1 MQIEKVKI
9 SDLLEYKNNAKEHP
23 QWQIEQIVESIEKFG
38 FNDPIAIDE
47 NNTIIEGH
55 GRLYA
60 LQEMG
65 AKRWNA
71 SACRTWAKMKKKHTY
86 SLIIS

>member
-9 SDLLEYKNNAKEHP
+9 ADLLEYKNNAKKHP

-65 AKRWNA
+65 GMRWNA
-71 SACRTWAKMKKKHTY
+71 SACRTWAKMKKSIHTR
-86 SLIIS
+86 S